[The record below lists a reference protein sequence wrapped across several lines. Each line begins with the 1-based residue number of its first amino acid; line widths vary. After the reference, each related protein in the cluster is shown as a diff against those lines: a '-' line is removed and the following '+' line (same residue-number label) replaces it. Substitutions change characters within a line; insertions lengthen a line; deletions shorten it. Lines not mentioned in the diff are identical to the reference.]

1 MRALT
6 IVLIGVVVTVVA
18 LFVYAFVLHRVCGP
32 DFDIFDGL
40 WC

>member
-1 MRALT
+1 MGRRIAL
-6 IVLIGVVVTVVA
+6 VAAFVVVATVV
-18 LFVYAFVLHRVCGP
+18 YAWSLHRICGP

>member
-1 MRALT
+1 
-6 IVLIGVVVTVVA
+6 VNVA
-18 LFVYAFVLHRVCGP
+18 LRIALAAAAVLTAAIVYAAVLHHVCGP

>member
-1 MRALT
+1 MLRRIAI
-6 IVLIGVVVTVVA
+6 IVAVVVVA
-18 LFVYAFVLHRVCGP
+18 TLSYAWVLHRACGP